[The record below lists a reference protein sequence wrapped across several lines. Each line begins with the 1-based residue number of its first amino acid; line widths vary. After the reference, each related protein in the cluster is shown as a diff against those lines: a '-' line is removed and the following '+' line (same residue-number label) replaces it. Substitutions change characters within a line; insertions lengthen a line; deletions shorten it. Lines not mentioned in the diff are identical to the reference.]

1 MSAQSV
7 IKNFMAV
14 LDSTTNQGTAALDEA
29 VAKVSN
35 FSSWAE
41 LVNTMAADCTAY
53 GSDGDGF
60 LKDCCDIILD
70 NADTG
75 AITGSDAGGSSTKS
89 AESIVPENGDW
100 SYPPSTSFT
109 IQGLTVNVPEQSTLS
124 TSAQWIV
131 GALYSWWIDESLSL
145 IKSSYGFNFN
155 EAGTTVKK
163 LTISFY
169 NSSDG
174 KMAASFYSNGQ
185 KSSELQLRINLNY
198 FGNIDTTDPNG
209 VGSASALN
217 YLDRTIAHEL
227 VHAVM
232 SANVDWY
239 ANLPTFFKE
248 GSAELVHGIDDKRYA
263 TIKNL
268 STSPST
274 LKSSATSGSG
284 VNSYAAGYIA
294 LRYLAKQA
302 SEGRDPSVAINPVT
316 SDTADTVP
324 ADTVPAEDTV
334 PADTVPADTITADTL
349 PADTVSTASTSFDG
363 VTLKI
368 SGEMNSD
375 VFLSETNPF
384 TGETN
389 PLGNSAA
396 VILDASEMTTAHFL
410 GGNTNDNL
418 IIAGNAGPTIWGGS
432 YGNDTFQ
439 GGAGVDNF
447 WYVTGSGQDT
457 AVNFATGSGGDVL
470 SFIGSGLAVILRD
483 GNYLTAVMTDGGSF
497 AAVTDDAT
505 ADNAIN
511 FSFDGANIF
520 SAKVGNT
527 NTTNYFTYEGDG
539 ISYVGGNASDVLNV
553 LATGAIVDLSNGNFS
568 SVEVL
573 NAAFS
578 GGGNILYGDAASNE
592 IHSGGN
598 GSALWGGADFAND
611 ILVGGT
617 GTDIFFYGAGE
628 GNDVIVN
635 AEDDDVINFYNT
647 TLADITFA
655 QETESG
661 MLIGVGANVL
671 AVVGTNNT
679 AVAFA
684 DGSSLR
690 YNRQAKIWTQA

>member
-1 MSAQSV
+1 MSAQTV
-7 IKNFMAV
+7 IKNFMSV
-14 LDSTTNQGTAALDEA
+14 LDSTSNQGTAALDEA

-35 FSSWAE
+35 FKSWSE

-70 NADTG
+70 NTDTG
-75 AITGSDAGGSSTKS
+75 AITGLDAGGGSTKT
-89 AESIVPENGDW
+89 AESIVPENGSW
-100 SYPPSTSFT
+100 SYPTSTSFK
-109 IQGLTVNVPEQSTLS
+109 IQGLTVNVPEQDNLS
-124 TSAQWIV
+124 ESAQWIV
-131 GALYSWWIDESLSL
+131 GALYTWWIDESLTL

-155 EAGTTVKK
+155 ESGTTVKE

-169 NSSDG
+169 DSSDG
-174 KMAASFYSNGQ
+174 KMAASFYSSGQ
-185 KSSELQLRINLNY
+185 KSSELQLRINLHY
-198 FGNIDTTDPNG
+198 FGDIDTTDPNG
-209 VGSASALN
+209 VGSAQALN

-248 GSAELVHGIDDKRYA
+248 GSAELVHGIDDKRYT

-268 STSPST
+268 STNPST

-302 SEGRDPSVAINPVT
+302 SEGRDPSQAITPPTTDN
-316 SDTADTVP
+316 SNDTIP
-324 ADTVPAEDTV
+324 ADTV
-334 PADTVPADTITADTL
+334 PADTVPADTV
-349 PADTVSTASTSFDG
+349 PADTVSTASTNFDG

-368 SGEMNSD
+368 SGTIDSD

-389 PLGNSAA
+389 SLGNAAA

-418 IIAGNAGPTIWGGS
+418 IIAGNSGSTMWGGS
-432 YGNDTFQ
+432 YGNDTLQ

-447 WYVTGSGQDT
+447 WYVTGSGND
-457 AVNFATGSGGDVL
+457 AAINFQTNSDVL
-470 SFIGSGLAVILRD
+470 SFIGGGLAVILRD
-483 GNYLTAVMTDGGSF
+483 GNFLSAQMTDGGSF
-497 AAVTDDAT
+497 AVVTDDST
-505 ADNAIN
+505 ADVAIN
-511 FSFDGANIF
+511 YSLDGTNIL

-527 NTTNYFTYEGDG
+527 NAANNFTYEGDG
-539 ISYVGGNASDVLNV
+539 MSYLGGNFSDTVNV
-553 LATGAIVDLSNGNFS
+553 LTAGAIVNLSDGNFS

-578 GGGNILYGDAASNE
+578 GGGNILYGDAAANE

-598 GSALWGGADFAND
+598 GSALWGGADFADD
-611 ILVGGT
+611 ILIGGT
-617 GTDIFFYGAGE
+617 GTDIFFYGASE

-635 AEDDDVINFYNT
+635 AEDDDVINFYNA

-655 QETESG
+655 QETDSG
-661 MLIGVGANVL
+661 MLIGVGTNVL

-679 AVAFA
+679 AVTFS
-684 DGSSLR
+684 DGSALR
-690 YNRQAKIWTQA
+690 YNRAAKVWTQA

>member
-7 IKNFMAV
+7 IKNFMSV
-14 LDSTTNQGTAALDEA
+14 LDSTSNQGTAALDEA
-29 VAKVSN
+29 VAAVSK
-35 FSSWAE
+35 FKSWSE

-60 LKDCCDIILD
+60 LKDCCGIILD
-70 NADTG
+70 NNDTG
-75 AITGSDAGGSSTKS
+75 AITGLDAGGGVTKT
-89 AESIVPENGDW
+89 AESIVPENGSW
-100 SYPPSTSFT
+100 SYPTSTSFK

-124 TSAQWIV
+124 ESAQWIV
-131 GALYSWWIDESLSL
+131 GALYTWWIGESLSL
-145 IKSSYGFNFN
+145 IKSSYGYSFN
-155 EAGTTVKK
+155 ESGTTVKE

-169 NSSDG
+169 DSADG
-174 KMAASFYSNGQ
+174 KMAASFYSSGQ

-209 VGSASALN
+209 IGSSAALN

-248 GSAELVHGIDDKRYA
+248 GSAELVHGIDDKRYT

-274 LKSSATSGSG
+274 LKSAATSGSG

-302 SEGRDPSVAINPVT
+302 SEGRDPST
-316 SDTADTVP
+316 SITPTTPTTDDTVP
-324 ADTVPAEDTV
+324 ADMVPADTV
-334 PADTVPADTITADTL
+334 PADTVPADTI
-349 PADTVSTASTSFDG
+349 STASTNFDG

-368 SGEMNSD
+368 LGAIDSD

-384 TGETN
+384 TGEIN
-389 PLGNSAA
+389 SLGNAA
-396 VILDASEMTTAHFL
+396 AIVLDASEMTTAHFL
-410 GGNTNDNL
+410 GGNTNNNY
-418 IIAGNAGPTIWGGS
+418 IIAGNAGSTTWGGA
-432 YGNDTFQ
+432 YGNDTLQ
-439 GGAGVDNF
+439 GGAGIDNF
-447 WYVTGSGQDT
+447 WYLTGNGQDT
-457 AVNFATGSGGDVL
+457 AINFATGTAGDVM
-470 SFIGSGLAVILRD
+470 SFIGGGLAVILRD
-483 GNYLTAVMTDGGSF
+483 GNYLSALMTDGGSF

-505 ADNAIN
+505 ADVAIN

-527 NTTNYFTYEGDG
+527 NATNNFTYTGDDK
-539 ISYVGGNASDVLNV
+539 IYLGGNFSDTVNV
-553 LATGAIVDLSNGNFS
+553 LTAGAAVNLDGGNFS

-578 GGGNILYGDAASNE
+578 GGANVLFGDAAANE
-592 IHSGGN
+592 IYSGGN
-598 GSALWGGADFAND
+598 GSALWGGAGIADD
-611 ILVGGT
+611 ILIGGT
-617 GTDIFFYGAGE
+617 GADVFMYGANE

-635 AEDDDVINFYNT
+635 AEDDDVINFYNA
-647 TLADITFA
+647 TLADVTFA
-655 QETESG
+655 QETEGG
-661 MLIGVGANVL
+661 MLIGVGSNVL
-671 AVVGTNNT
+671 AIAGTNNT
-679 AVAFA
+679 AVTFS

-690 YNRQAKIWTQA
+690 YNRAAKVWTNV

>member
-7 IKNFMAV
+7 IKNFMSV
-14 LDSTTNQGTAALDEA
+14 LDSTSNQGTAALDEA
-29 VAKVSN
+29 VAAVSN
-35 FSSWAE
+35 FKSWSE

-60 LKDCCDIILD
+60 LKDCCDIVLD
-70 NADTG
+70 NTDTG
-75 AITGSDAGGSSTKS
+75 AITGLDAGGGSTKT
-89 AESIVPENGDW
+89 AESIVPENGSW
-100 SYPPSTSFT
+100 SYPTSTSFK

-124 TSAQWIV
+124 ESAQWIV
-131 GALYSWWIDESLSL
+131 GALYTWWIDESLSL
-145 IKSSYGFNFN
+145 IKSSYGLSFN
-155 EAGTTVKK
+155 ESGTTVKEI
-163 LTISFY
+163 TISFY

-174 KMAASFYSNGQ
+174 KMAASFYSSGQ

-209 VGSASALN
+209 IGSSAALN
-217 YLDRTIAHEL
+217 YLDRTVAHEL

-248 GSAELVHGIDDKRYA
+248 GSAELVHGIDDKRYS

-284 VNSYAAGYIA
+284 INSYAAGYIA

-302 SEGRDPSVAINPVT
+302 AEGRDPSQAITPTT
-316 SDTADTVP
+316 STTDDTS
-324 ADTVPAEDTV
+324 DTVPAEDTTPV
-334 PADTVPADTITADTL
+334 DTVPADTI
-349 PADTVSTASTSFDG
+349 PADTISTASTNFDG

-368 SGEMNSD
+368 SGAIDSD

-389 PLGNSAA
+389 SLGSAA
-396 VILDASEMTTAHFL
+396 AIVLDASEMTTAHFL

-418 IIAGNAGPTIWGGS
+418 IIAGTGGSTMWGGS
-432 YGNDTFQ
+432 YGNDTLQ
-439 GGAGVDNF
+439 GGTGVDNF
-447 WYVTGSGQDT
+447 WYVTGSGQD
-457 AVNFATGSGGDVL
+457 AAINFQTSSDVL
-470 SFIGSGLAVILRD
+470 SFIGGGLAFVLRD
-483 GNYLTAVMTDGGSF
+483 GNFLSAQMSDGGSF
-497 AAVTDDAT
+497 AVVTDDAT
-505 ADNAIN
+505 ADSAIKY
-511 FSFDGANIF
+511 SLDGTNIL

-527 NTTNYFTYEGDG
+527 NAANNLTYEGDG
-539 ISYVGGNASDVLNV
+539 MSYLGGNFSDTVNV
-553 LATGAIVDLSNGNFS
+553 LTAGAIVNLSNGNFS

-573 NAAFS
+573 SAAFS
-578 GGGNILYGDAASNE
+578 GGANVLFGDSAANE
-592 IHSGGN
+592 IYSGGN
-598 GSALWGGADFAND
+598 GSALWGGAGIAND
-611 ILVGGT
+611 ILIGGT
-617 GTDIFFYGAGE
+617 GADVFMYGANE
-628 GNDVIVN
+628 GNDVVVN
-635 AEDDDVINFYNT
+635 AEDDDVINFYNA

-655 QETESG
+655 QETDSG
-661 MLIGVGANVL
+661 MLIGVGSNVL

-679 AVAFA
+679 AVTFY

-690 YNRQAKIWTQA
+690 YNRAEKVWTQA